1 MRFSPLPIAGA
12 WLVEPER
19 LTDVRGFFAR
29 VWCEQEFA
37 DHGIAHRAVQANV
50 GYSPKRGTLRGL
62 HYQAAPDLEAKL
74 VRCTRGTVW
83 DVIVDLRPDSPSYRR
98 WHAEELTADN
108 HRMVYV
114 PPLCAHGYL
123 TLQNDT
129 ELWYHTSTAYA
140 PASARGV
147 RYDDPV
153 FGIAWPEPVTVISQR
168 DQEWPLLNG
177 AGPSS

>member
-62 HYQAAPDLEAKL
+62 HYQAAPDLEAEGL
-74 VRCTRGTVW
+74 VE
-83 DVIVDLRPDSPSYRR
+83 P
-98 WHAEELTADN
+98 
-108 HRMVYV
+108 
-114 PPLCAHGYL
+114 
-123 TLQNDT
+123 T
-129 ELWYHTSTAYA
+129 EQPGLLLGHEG
-140 PASARGV
+140 GV
-147 RYDDPV
+147 
-153 FGIAWPEPVTVISQR
+153 E
-168 DQEWPLLNG
+168 
-177 AGPSS
+177 